1 MADGSSSVLQFS
13 KFQVYR
19 FTSNGHEPVISLAGS
34 IDEAVNVFL
43 VWRALRDI
51 PELAFAVEPGWG
63 ASLSPTGQAH
73 LAVARAQCTQSCVL
87 GLYEAKDGW
96 TLCDPAIGTDE
107 G

>member
-1 MADGSSSVLQFS
+1 MADRSTTVLQFS
-13 KFQVYR
+13 RFHVYR

-51 PELAFAVEPGWG
+51 PELAFTVEPGWG
-63 ASLSPTGQAH
+63 SSLSSTGQAH
-73 LAVARAQCTQSCVL
+73 LAAARAQCTYSCVL
-87 GLYEAKDGW
+87 GLYDAKDGW
-96 TLCDPAIGTDE
+96 TLCDLEIGTDE